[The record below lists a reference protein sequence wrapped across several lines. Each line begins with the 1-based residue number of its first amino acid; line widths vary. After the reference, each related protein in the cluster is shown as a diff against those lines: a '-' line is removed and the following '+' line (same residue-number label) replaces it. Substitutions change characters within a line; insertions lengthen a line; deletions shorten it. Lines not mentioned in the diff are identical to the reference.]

1 MFRIL
6 LLGIFGGGMLAYFGV
21 QECRVGWG
29 TSSQPESVSLA
40 ELEAG
45 KRPANNHL
53 LIQEHLAVFPQTVY
67 SYSRGKYESG
77 PPGPNSSVN
86 YCYYPIISSEHVF
99 TKQLKQMAEAVARG
113 QEVEPNP
120 LADFTVLVKTKRF
133 STIGAI
139 PEQFSLEDQVQG
151 LVVNQ
156 IASLKDDEKNLITS
170 QFPAVNIDKVLI
182 LDDGRRPSVLIGLAM
197 LLGGLVLSGGSV
209 AGLFMKQG

>member
-1 MFRIL
+1 
-6 LLGIFGGGMLAYFGV
+6 
-21 QECRVGWG
+21 
-29 TSSQPESVSLA
+29 
-40 ELEAG
+40 
-45 KRPANNHL
+45 
-53 LIQEHLAVFPQTVY
+53 
-67 SYSRGKYESG
+67 
-77 PPGPNSSVN
+77 
-86 YCYYPIISSEHVF
+86 
-99 TKQLKQMAEAVARG
+99 MAEAVARG